1 MNRHGPR
8 IDNRRQWGI
17 AWITLSLAFGAHVL
31 DEALHDFLS
40 FWNPLVL
47 SLREKAPYLPMPT
60 FTFGVWIGGL
70 ILAVLI
76 LLFLSRFAFRGS
88 AWMRP
93 LSYLLSIIMLGNG
106 LLHIGASLYLGR
118 AAPGVYSSPLLLAA
132 SAYLFVS
139 IRRHWKQHT
148 GDKSGAPNT
157 TGSD

>member
-8 IDNRRQWGI
+8 IDNRRQWGT
-17 AWITLSLAFGAHVL
+17 AWITLSLALGIHVL
-31 DEALHDFLS
+31 DETLHDFLT

-47 SLREKAPYLPMPT
+47 SLREKIPYLPMPT
-60 FTFGVWIGGL
+60 FTFGVWVGGL

-93 LSYLLSIIMLGNG
+93 LSYFLSIIMLGNG

-139 IRRHWKQHT
+139 VRRYWRQHA
-148 GDKSGAPNT
+148 GENSGASNPP
-157 TGSD
+157 GRE

>member
-17 AWITLSLAFGAHVL
+17 AWITLSLALGIHVL

-47 SLREKAPYLPMPT
+47 SLREMAPYLPMPT
-60 FTFGVWIGGL
+60 FTFEIWIGGL
-70 ILAVLI
+70 IAAVLV
-76 LLFLSRFAFRGS
+76 LLLLSRFAFRGS
-88 AWMRP
+88 VWMRP
-93 LSYLLSIIMLGNG
+93 LSYVLSIIMIGNG

-132 SAYLFVS
+132 SAYLFISVL
-139 IRRHWKQHT
+139 RFRK
-148 GDKSGAPNT
+148 DDAGAN
-157 TGSD
+157 GGV